1 MEAAPKLPPRRGPVV
16 EDDAAAAAVPRV
28 PPKPKPKK
36 KKKESKRAS
45 GRPAPKTRTVKRPA
59 LQPVP
64 EDAPV
69 EPLPPVQRVKA
80 ILRTRIGGSD
90 GQKNRS
96 FYILILRFREGGERQ
111 SAPVESDVAPLPIR
125 SPH

>member
-16 EDDAAAAAVPRV
+16 EDDAAAVPRV

-36 KKKESKRAS
+36 KKKEESKRTS

-64 EDAPV
+64 EDALV

-96 FYILILRFREGGERQ
+96 FYIQLRFREGRNDR
-111 SAPVESDVAPLPIR
+111 AHL
-125 SPH
+125 